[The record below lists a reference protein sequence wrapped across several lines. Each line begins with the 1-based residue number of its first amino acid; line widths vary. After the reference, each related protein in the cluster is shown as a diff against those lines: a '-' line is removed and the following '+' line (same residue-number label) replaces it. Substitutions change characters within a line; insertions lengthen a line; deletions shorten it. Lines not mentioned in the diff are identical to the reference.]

1 MGQGVGVQALP
12 PLAMPWASPS
22 LSPLPLIILL
32 TFPLAF
38 VGQSPVVHFHEK
50 GLDGFQAMA
59 LVWENSLRFL
69 ILQ

>member
-1 MGQGVGVQALP
+1 MGQP
-12 PLAMPWASPS
+12 I
-22 LSPLPLIILL
+22 PLPLIILL

-38 VGQSPVVHFHEK
+38 VGQSPLVHFHEK
-50 GLDGFQAMA
+50 GLDSFQAMA